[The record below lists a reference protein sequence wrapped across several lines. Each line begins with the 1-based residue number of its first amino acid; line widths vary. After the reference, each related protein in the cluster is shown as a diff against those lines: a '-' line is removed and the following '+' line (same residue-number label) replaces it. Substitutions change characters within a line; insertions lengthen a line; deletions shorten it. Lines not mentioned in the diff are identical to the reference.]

1 MATPPVNQGSPAPGQ
16 PKVDPVKL
24 PPPPTNK
31 DGDSS
36 IKPHTGAPTT
46 KSESNCFIVIK
57 NQIIRFFKWICSLC
71 SSKSTKPV
79 KDEALANLDKLM
91 DDLNASPE
99 AVEKILADPNISPK
113 ARAYGQ
119 TVLETVKIRRSGG
132 VMHKLAPERYKGPVL
147 DDDAAMLYLFDI
159 SQILEII
166 AGDGSASTQS
176 GLELTQEII
185 LRIKEHMKHKALT
198 APNAEEHASVIKMI
212 KELKNDKRLTLF
224 RGIPIYKELLQFMN
238 KVRTH
243 DGLPEI
249 RISGLSEEDLI
260 ATVQRLLAEPN
271 QSQGQREI
279 LHGYI
284 DSFEMTSALKSR
296 YITPVSDEETAMR
309 YLFHFWQMIDSIKS
323 SSDPQ
328 QKGVDLVWILQRRTS
343 VKKYMEAHEV
353 PSTLK
358 EEERTSVTEKI
369 KQRTDEGALELFK
382 RIPIYEG
389 LSNFISK
396 VRAEPPK
403 KGSVE
408 ERIAMIEQ
416 GMQQAM
422 EAQLKRIIEKEPAL
436 KAPEKLAK
444 VRQDMEAVSNVALCA
459 VTAPLK
465 MKRSIQKEEDAILF
479 LSHLNKIIA
488 PLIELQLV
496 TGNEPNAADLA
507 KAGPTAKQA
516 LPKMQKAITEE
527 PPQSITKED
536 RTSITKVLT
545 NPTGKNGGEFLMQ
558 LINDSPM
565 KDDLLTFIE
574 AIKQRKD
581 PEPAVV

>member
-1 MATPPVNQGSPAPGQ
+1 MATSPVNQGSPAPGQ

-24 PPPPTNK
+24 PPPPTK
-31 DGDSS
+31 DGASS
-36 IKPHTGAPTT
+36 IKPHTDAPTT

-71 SSKSTKPV
+71 SSKSTKAV
-79 KDEALANLDKLM
+79 KDEARANLDKLM
-91 DDLNASPE
+91 NDLNASPE

-119 TVLETVKIRRSGG
+119 TVLEIVKTRCSGG
-132 VMHKLAPERYKGPVL
+132 VMVKLAPERYQGPVR

-176 GLELTQEII
+176 GLQLNQEII
-185 LRIKEHMKHKALT
+185 LRIKEHMKHKALK
-198 APNAEEHASVIKMI
+198 APNAEERALVIKMI
-212 KELKNDKRLTLF
+212 KELKSDKRFTLF

-238 KVRTH
+238 KVRTR

-271 QSQGQREI
+271 ESQGQREV

-284 DSFEMTSALKSR
+284 DSLEMTSALKSR

-328 QKGVDLVWILQRRTS
+328 QKGVDLAWILQRRTS

-358 EEERTSVTEKI
+358 EEERTSVTERI

-389 LSNFISK
+389 LSNFIDK

-408 ERIAMIEQ
+408 ERIAMREQ
-416 GMQQAM
+416 GMKEAM
-422 EAQLKRIIEKEPAL
+422 KLQLEEICEKDLTL
-436 KAPEKLAK
+436 KDPEKLSK
-444 VRQDMEAVSNVALCA
+444 VRQNVEAVCNVMLCA
-459 VTAPLK
+459 STASLK
-465 MKRSIQKEEDAILF
+465 MKKSIQKEEDAILF
-479 LSHLNKIIA
+479 LLHLNKIIA
-488 PLIELQLV
+488 PFIELQPV
-496 TGNEPNAADLA
+496 IEKEPNADELE
-507 KAGPTAKQA
+507 KAGRTARKA

-527 PPQSITKED
+527 PPQSISKED
-536 RTSITKVLT
+536 LVSITKVLR
-545 NPTGKNGGEFLMQ
+545 NPTGKNGGELLMR

-565 KDDLLTFIE
+565 KGDLLTFIE